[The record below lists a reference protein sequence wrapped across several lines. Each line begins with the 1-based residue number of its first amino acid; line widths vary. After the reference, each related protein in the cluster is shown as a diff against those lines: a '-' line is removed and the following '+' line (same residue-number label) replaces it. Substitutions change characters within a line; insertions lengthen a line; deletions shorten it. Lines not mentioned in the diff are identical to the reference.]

1 MLTTS
6 REMLT
11 MARERPSTARERLT
25 MARETLTTVSKC
37 MRLGLAY
44 VDISLVSEVVTPIGS
59 QEWQGVLRD

>member
-1 MLTTS
+1 
-6 REMLT
+6 

-44 VDISLVSEVVTPIGS
+44 VKIKLVSKVVTPVRS
-59 QEWQGVLRD
+59 Q

>member
-1 MLTTS
+1 
-6 REMLT
+6 
-11 MARERPSTARERLT
+11 MARETLTTVRDADNIKRDADNGEREAIKRERLT

-59 QEWQGVLRD
+59 

>member
-1 MLTTS
+1 
-6 REMLT
+6 

-44 VDISLVSEVVTPIGS
+44 LDISLVSEVVTPIGS
-59 QEWQGVLRD
+59 